1 MEALD
6 RFGGLLEILESSQES
21 LHIGHMG
28 LSMPTLVRAHLHLAL
43 RTPGLWTFRKG

>member
-6 RFGGLLEILESSQES
+6 RFGGLLEILESSQEA

-28 LSMPTLVRAHLHLAL
+28 LSMPTLVRAHLCL
-43 RTPGLWTFRKG
+43 RTPGLWTLGKD